1 MKLGVNLWFLTL
13 IIAIIKVSFTKRSG
27 YKVSKL
33 HFPSK
38 QASCAI
44 EIGFIRHRSLFHLE
58 QKKANSVV

>member
-1 MKLGVNLWFLTL
+1 MKIGVNLWFLTL

-44 EIGFIRHRSLFHLE
+44 EAYFIWNRRKPT
-58 QKKANSVV
+58 Q